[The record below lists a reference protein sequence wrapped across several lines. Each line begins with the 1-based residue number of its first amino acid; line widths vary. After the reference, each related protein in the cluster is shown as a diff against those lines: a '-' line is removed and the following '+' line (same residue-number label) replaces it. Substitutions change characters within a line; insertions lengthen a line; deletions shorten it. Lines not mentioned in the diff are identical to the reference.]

1 MWHSGS
7 YKGMEQREEAILV
20 GKGNKVI
27 SRQAGLG
34 EGFPGGRKDM
44 RSDHSAWEGS
54 SGSEE
59 EKSGGGL

>member
-1 MWHSGS
+1 
-7 YKGMEQREEAILV
+7 MEQREEAILV